1 MEAFFKLKAESK
13 ATYAYK
19 WKKGVWLMRKYTPS
33 SLLWDECK
41 LSSETERL
49 DPHLLEASL
58 KDFRK
63 ETFLPHLPKMQHVEI
78 HWDNV

>member
-1 MEAFFKLKAESK
+1 MTNEKAQ
-13 ATYAYK
+13 
-19 WKKGVWLMRKYTPS
+19 PS

-41 LSSETERL
+41 LSLEIEGL

-63 ETFLPHLPKMQHVEI
+63 ETFLPHLTKIQHVEI
-78 HWDNV
+78 H

>member
-1 MEAFFKLKAESK
+1 MEVFFKLTKLKVKQPMLTSE
-13 ATYAYK
+13 
-19 WKKGVWLMRKYTPS
+19 KKGVWLMRKYTPS

-41 LSSETERL
+41 LSSEIEGL

-63 ETFLPHLPKMQHVEI
+63 ETFFPHLPKMQHVEI
-78 HWDNV
+78 H

>member
-1 MEAFFKLKAESK
+1 
-13 ATYAYK
+13 
-19 WKKGVWLMRKYTPS
+19 MRKYTPS

-78 HWDNV
+78 H